1 MSEFSL
7 LERAPQP
14 TAVVRATIPVSDI
27 PAFLGRAYQSVVQ
40 VLEAQGIAPVGEP
53 FAYYLG
59 APTTTVEMEAGF
71 PVAAACEPSGDV
83 VPGVLPG
90 GTVATGVHV
99 GPYDTMVDTYNRL
112 MAWVADQGLVPQKGM
127 WEVYLTDPQKQP
139 DPSTWRTEI
148 FWPVTAAPVLAS

>member
-14 TAVVRATIPVSDI
+14 TAVMRATIPVSEI
-27 PAFLGRAYQSVVQ
+27 PAFLARAYATVVQ
-40 VLEAQGIAPVGEP
+40 VLGAQGIAPIGAP

-71 PVAAACEPSGDV
+71 PIAAACQPSGDV

-90 GTVATGVHV
+90 GTVATGTHV
-99 GPYDTMVDTYNRL
+99 GPYEKMVDTYNRL
-112 MAWVADQGLVPQKGM
+112 TAWIAEQGLTLGNGM
-127 WEVYLTDPQKQP
+127 WEIYLTDPQQEP
-139 DPSTWRTEI
+139 DPSKWRTQI
-148 FWPVTAAPVLAS
+148 YWPVTAAPVGAT